1 MARRRAKNEGTLY
14 RRKDGLWCAQVSLD
28 GRRLTKYARSQL
40 ECRDWIK
47 EMLAKIESGLTY
59 NGTQVTLG
67 SFLTTWLNGKGISRR
82 ERTVFQYR
90 KIIEN
95 YILPSLGKMRIQDI
109 RPAHILHIYS
119 QLQES
124 GTGARTMQ
132 LVHTVLH
139 NAFSQAVRQGVILRN
154 PADAVE
160 RPRWEPKEFRTF
172 TEDQTRQFLLAAAG
186 HRYEVLFY
194 LALTTGMREG
204 ELLGLKW
211 SDVDWGKGVLNIQ
224 RQLQRIEHKGLF
236 LLPPKTKSGIRQ
248 IKLGQGML
256 DRLAEHRERQ
266 ERERQEAGSRWQEN
280 DLIFP
285 SSTGRLFEG
294 HRIYD
299 EFKELLVKAGLPD
312 MRFHDLRHTALS
324 LLMDMG
330 IAVTTVQQ
338 MAGHSKAS
346 VTTDIY
352 GHAMSKSQEKA
363 VEQMEE
369 LVTPVAVELQYK
381 KPVPPQ
387 K

>member
-1 MARRRAKNEGTLY
+1 MARRRANHEGTIY

-28 GRRLTKYARSQL
+28 GHRLTKYSKTQR
-40 ECRDWIK
+40 ECHDWIK
-47 EMLAKIESGLTY
+47 TMLDKIDNGLTY
-59 NGTQVTLG
+59 GSVHITLE
-67 SFLTTWLNGKGISRR
+67 SFINSWLNGKQLSLR

-90 KIIEN
+90 KIAEN
-95 YILPSLGKMRIQDI
+95 YILPRLGRMLIQDI
-109 RPAHILHIYS
+109 RPVHILRMYS
-119 QLQES
+119 AIQEG
-124 GTGARTMQ
+124 GTGARTLQ

-139 NAFSQAVRQGVILRN
+139 NAFDQAVREGTVLRN
-154 PADAVE
+154 PIDAVK
-160 RPRWEPKEFRTF
+160 RPRWEHKEFKTF
-172 TEDQTRQFLLAAAG
+172 TEDEVRQFLLATAG
-186 HRYEVLFY
+186 HRYEALFY

-211 SDVDWGKGVLNIQ
+211 SDLDWSKGVLNIQ

-236 LLPPKTKSGIRQ
+236 FVSPKTRAGRRQ

-256 DRLAEHRERQ
+256 DRLAEHRKRQ
-266 ERERQEAGSRWQEN
+266 ELERVEAGSRWQEN

-285 SSTGRLFEG
+285 SSIGAPFEG
-294 HRIYD
+294 HRIWD

-338 MAGHSKAS
+338 RAGHSKAS

-352 GHAMSKSQEKA
+352 GHSMSRSQDQA
-363 VEQMEE
+363 AEQIDE
-369 LVTPVAVELQYK
+369 LVTPVAVRLQ
-381 KPVPPQ
+381 Q
-387 K
+387 